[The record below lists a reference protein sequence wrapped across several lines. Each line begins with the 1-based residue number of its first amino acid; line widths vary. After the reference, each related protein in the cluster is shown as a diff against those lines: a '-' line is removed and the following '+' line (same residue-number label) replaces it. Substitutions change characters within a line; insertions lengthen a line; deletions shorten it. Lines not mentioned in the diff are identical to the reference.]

1 MRYEDVTIEIA
12 DSTLRTEN
20 GQRVGSC
27 TVRVLRSP
35 AGAMPAAQSVKV
47 EYDDKALQLLLGKLD
62 RRQLDRAALIG
73 LGRALAKIL
82 LPTATS
88 DDRPGVRELFAR
100 SLAMAGPDNGVRLR
114 LHLPPELS
122 VVPWEFVYVDRAGGE
137 GMDGFI
143 ALDPRIAVVRDEML
157 DEPVTPPLL
166 TGDIQVVTAVAA
178 AEGLP
183 ELDLDAE
190 MEYLNR
196 ALGELPG
203 IEVKPCASATLAKLL
218 PLLVGAGVFHFAGH
232 GDFRRE
238 LGARPGTYT
247 GTGFLAFENERVGA
261 EQFSINLRGNGVR
274 VAVLAGCE
282 TGRRDGV
289 SVWSGIAPAL
299 AQAGIPAVV
308 ANQYSILDKCAIAF
322 SRQFYQALAG
332 GLPIERAVAAGR
344 IAAYNADTNGR
355 DWGVP
360 VLYMRAADGNLFA
373 GATDPAAREAARHS
387 AEADV
392 VVRVKQVKAGGVLVG
407 ADVERMLEGKLQV
420 AVDIAGSVFG
430 KATGANLGQVEG
442 GTIRTRMNVDEIG
455 EGGCVTGVKIDTL
468 GFASRSSGQR
478 PAGGTSR
485 PADSSGTGK
494 NGKAEGKPSTKPES
508 SGE

>member
-1 MRYEDVTIEIA
+1 VRYEDVTIEIS
-12 DSTLRTEN
+12 DSAVRTDG
-20 GQRVGSC
+20 GQRIGSC
-27 TVRVLRSP
+27 SVRVLRSP
-35 AGAMPAAQSVKV
+35 AGEMTPAQSIKV

-62 RRQLDRAALIG
+62 RRQLDPPALIG
-73 LGRALAKIL
+73 LGRVLAKIL
-82 LPTATS
+82 LPPGGG

-100 SLAMAGPDNGVRLR
+100 SLVMAGADDGVRLR

-122 VVPWEFVYVDRAGGE
+122 VVPWEFAYVERAGGD
-137 GMDGFI
+137 GMDGFV
-143 ALDPRIAVVRDEML
+143 ALDPRIAIVRHEVL
-157 DEPVTPPLL
+157 GEPVPSPQLS
-166 TGDIQVVTAVAA
+166 GDIEVVTAVAA

-190 MEYLNR
+190 MENVTR
-196 ALGELPG
+196 ALDGLAG
-203 IEVKPCASATLAKLL
+203 IEVRPCTSATLAKLQ
-218 PLLVGAGVFHFAGH
+218 PLLDGAGIFHFAGH

-299 AQAGIPAVV
+299 VKAGIPAVV

-332 GLPIERAVAAGR
+332 GLSIERAVAAGR
-344 IAAYNADTNGR
+344 IAAYNADITGR

-360 VLYMRAADGNLFA
+360 VLYLRANDGALFTGAAD
-373 GATDPAAREAARHS
+373 PVARETARQG

-392 VVRVKQVKAGGVLVG
+392 VVRVSQVKAGGVLVG
-407 ADVERMLEGKLQV
+407 AEVERMLEGNLQV
-420 AVDIAGSVFG
+420 AVSVAGSVQG
-430 KATGANLGQVEG
+430 SVTAGTLEDVQGGRIGA
-442 GTIRTRMNVDEIG
+442 RVDVNEVA
-455 EGGCVTGVKIDTL
+455 EGGCVTGLKIGTL
-468 GFASRSSGQR
+468 GFGRGSSEHR
-478 PAGGTSR
+478 PAASPARDKDRSAR
-485 PADSSGTGK
+485 PRGAKSDKGPKSDV
-494 NGKAEGKPSTKPES
+494 
-508 SGE
+508 